1 MRKIGITADCS
12 SGLEYAPFEHDIR
25 ITRTTI
31 HFGDETLVDGIDI
44 TAEGF
49 YNRLKNTDVVPS
61 TSAPAPKEILDR
73 IEELKS
79 EGCTDIIHFPISF
92 GLSAYGENLESSME
106 DFVEDVNFKV
116 INSNS
121 ACLMEGYVAK
131 YAEVLAQNGYS
142 VEEILEEV
150 PHLRDRINAYFVV
163 DDLKYLVKNGRLGSA
178 AGMIGS
184 LMRIKPILN
193 LGKSGKIE
201 TFEKV
206 KTHSRALSRLY
217 DLIVE
222 YGKDYQECI
231 YIVLHTGR
239 LEDAKVMCEEFK
251 SRVSNAKRIEIT
263 TITPTVGAHIGC
275 GVLGAAVIPLD
286 GLKEKL

>member
-49 YNRLKNTDVVPS
+49 YEKLKNTDVVPS

-73 IEELKS
+73 IEELKN
-79 EGCTDIIHFPISF
+79 EGCTDIIHFPISYC
-92 GLSAYGENLESSME
+92 LSAYGENLESSME

-131 YAEVLAQNGYS
+131 YAEVLANKGYS
-142 VEEILEEV
+142 VEEIIEEI
-150 PHLRDRINAYFVV
+150 PNLRDKINAYFVV
-163 DDLKYLVKNGRLGSA
+163 DDLTYLHRGGRVSGVSKVIGNMLG
-178 AGMIGS
+178 
-184 LMRIKPILN
+184 IKPILHFDDE
-193 LGKSGKIE
+193 GKILNID
-201 TFEKV
+201 KV
-206 KTHSRALSRLY
+206 KGKKKALAQLIEYVRQKGCELDQY
-217 DLIVE
+217 KMFILEADCRPEAEAFAEQLKAAFGDL
-222 YGKDYQECI
+222 D
-231 YIVLHTGR
+231 
-239 LEDAKVMCEEFK
+239 
-251 SRVSNAKRIEIT
+251 IT
-263 TITPTVGAHIGC
+263 IQTIGPVIGAHCGPGTIG
-275 GVLGAAVIPLD
+275 LIFHA
-286 GLKEKL
+286 KER